1 MWGTTRISEWKLLGK
16 ILFQSE
22 TFLLTT
28 VESEEWASLG
38 GSELHTEGLNLLG
51 VEVGCHPGTE

>member
-28 VESEEWASLG
+28 VESEEWASLR
-38 GSELHTEGLNLLG
+38 GSESHTEGLNLLG
-51 VEVGCHPGTE
+51 VELGCHPGME

>member
-38 GSELHTEGLNLLG
+38 GSELTH
-51 VEVGCHPGTE
+51 

>member
-28 VESEEWASLG
+28 VESEEWASLR
-38 GSELHTEGLNLLG
+38 GSESNTEGLNLLG
-51 VEVGCHPGTE
+51 VELGCHPGME